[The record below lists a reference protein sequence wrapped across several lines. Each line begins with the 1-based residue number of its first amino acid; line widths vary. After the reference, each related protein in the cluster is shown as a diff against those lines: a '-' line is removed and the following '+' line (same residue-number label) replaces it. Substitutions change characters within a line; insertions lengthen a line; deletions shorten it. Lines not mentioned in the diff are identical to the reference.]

1 MESIM
6 VSLFKMSTLGAI
18 GLALTISTP
27 ICAMLNPQ
35 AGVLAR
41 FAQNPP
47 MSSFLGVEEAERQ
60 RIENLAT
67 TPDRWIKNNTHKSQ
81 VEAAR
86 NRVFSGNWPE
96 NRLERV
102 FNELNKKQVMAKT
115 EELAH
120 SLKLS
125 SSDKPVLQEL
135 EQIIFDPAL
144 PDENRDELLQLLIKS
159 RKKPLI
165 FKSAIEFDAPNGKP
179 VELYDISEIVKGQSG
194 LTCGYHALHNL
205 THIVAG
211 LSGAN
216 IQEAESSL
224 RQGPPLEVWK
234 DAVISAGSGQEENIR
249 DDDIRLL
256 LSLTGNLQPDH
267 VTIIPNLREWNPSL
281 DESFATVAHRLQ
293 DQPGTLQGFLVNTAG
308 HVQQAELTPEVHQ
321 EIVTALAK
329 KPQLQQTFIE
339 SQASHTPLSYEDE
352 NNIVQTLFETDQ
364 PELIAIIRSLKETGH
379 RSTSGHWTAIAARN
393 NNGILQLFAADSSC
407 NPDTKSFGNLK
418 TLQTVRDW
426 VTTSPDIL
434 QALTQI
440 PNRLETAI
448 NVMTENRDLQ
458 SGLRYLTQATDIIEH
473 TPGLTASPHYHTVVE
488 PLLTKA
494 DALVARLMNE

>member
-1 MESIM
+1 MFNLLKIHM
-6 VSLFKMSTLGAI
+6 
-18 GLALTISTP
+18 LALAGLSLTVSAP
-27 ICAMLNPQ
+27 VYAMLNPQ
-35 AGVLAR
+35 AGTLAR
-41 FAQNPP
+41 MTQNPSI
-47 MSSFLGVEEAERQ
+47 SSFLGVEEPERQ
-60 RIENLAT
+60 RIEHLAT
-67 TPDRWIKNNTHKSQ
+67 TPDRWIKNDTHKLQ

-86 NRVFSGNWPE
+86 NRVFSGNWPD

-102 FNELNKKQVMAKT
+102 FTELNKKQVMAKT

-120 SLKLS
+120 TLKLS
-125 SSDKPVLQEL
+125 SSDEPVLQEL

-144 PDENRDELLQLLIKS
+144 PEENRDELLQLLIKS

-165 FKSAIEFDAPNGKP
+165 FKSAIEFGTANGKP

-205 THIVAG
+205 IHIVAG
-211 LSGAN
+211 LTGADSE
-216 IQEAESSL
+216 EAEKSL
-224 RQGPPLEVWK
+224 EQGPPLELWK

-256 LSLTGNLQPDH
+256 LSLAGNLQPDQ

-281 DESFATVAHRLQ
+281 DENFASVADQLQ
-293 DQPGTLQGFLVNTAG
+293 KQPGALQGFLVNTAG
-308 HVQQAELTPEVHQ
+308 HVQQAELTPEVRQ
-321 EIVTALAK
+321 EIVTALAQ
-329 KPQLQQTFIE
+329 KPQLQQAFVE
-339 SQASHTPLSYEDE
+339 SQESHTPLSYEDE
-352 NNIVQTLFETDQ
+352 NNIVQTLFDTDQ
-364 PELIAIIRSLKETGH
+364 QELIAIIRSLKETGH
-379 RSTSGHWTAIAARN
+379 RSTSGHWTAVATRN
-393 NNGILQLFAADSSC
+393 NNGTLQLFAADSLC
-407 NPDTKSFGNLK
+407 NPETKSFGNLK

-448 NVMTENRDLQ
+448 NVMEQNRDLQ
-458 SGLRYLTQATDIIEH
+458 SGLRYLTQATDMIEH
-473 TPGLTASPHYHTVVE
+473 TPGLTASAHYRTVVE

-494 DALVARLMNE
+494 DALVAQLMDE